1 MLGVA
6 SRMEK
11 LLVEAFEPSFL
22 SILDESARH
31 AGHSGAREGGE
42 SHYRIEI
49 VSKKFA
55 GKSRVEQHRMVY
67 EVIKPLIDE
76 GLHAVALSTEAPSED

>member
-1 MLGVA
+1 MLSVS

-55 GKSRVEQHRMVY
+55 GQSRVDQHRMVY
-67 EVIKPLIDE
+67 EVIKPFMDE
-76 GLHAVALSTEAPSED
+76 GVHAIAIDAEAPEA